1 MVSPLMAETSLGSSD
16 WARDRH
22 VAARLLSEQSHVRA
36 GDQWWVALELKHDP
50 TWHTY
55 WINGGDAGIPTT
67 LQWDLPAGMEA
78 GPIHW
83 APPQVVK
90 MGQLDVYGYEDR
102 CLLLLSLIHI

>member
-1 MVSPLMAETSLGSSD
+1 MVSPLMAEPSLGSSD

-50 TWHTY
+50 NWHTY

-67 LQWDLPAGMEA
+67 LQWDLPQA
-78 GPIHW
+78 
-83 APPQVVK
+83 
-90 MGQLDVYGYEDR
+90 
-102 CLLLLSLIHI
+102 